1 MEKDAQLG
9 KIRWFPKKKKLEL
22 RMHSSAKPLFSE
34 VAESRLSSLAS
45 SLGAEVTVKF
55 TKPSKEAQAD

>member
-1 MEKDAQLG
+1 
-9 KIRWFPKKKKLEL
+9 L